1 MKTTNVA
8 VAVAAIAAAL
18 ALTGCTPSERA
29 VGNPEAPLT
38 PNPTAPQLAADEHD
52 VVHNEVDVAFAQGM
66 IPHHE
71 QALAMTA
78 AVEGK
83 GASPQVTQLAETI
96 SQTQEAEIAQLRE
109 LQSSWGVAAA
119 ASGTEHG
126 SAQPGATPM
135 PGMLTAEQLQQLQ
148 QASGAQFDR
157 LFLQLM
163 VVHHE
168 GAVQMAQLEVTGGL
182 DPDAKA
188 LAQKIIDEQ
197 TAEIAQM
204 RTLLG

>member
-1 MKTTNVA
+1 MKTSNLA

-52 VVHNEVDVAFAQGM
+52 TVHNDADVAFAQGM

-71 QALAMTA
+71 QALAMTEG
-78 AVEGK
+78 VEAK
-83 GASPQVTQLAETI
+83 GASEQVVQLAETI
-96 SQTQEAEIAQLRE
+96 SQTQEAELAQLRE
-109 LQSSWGVAAA
+109 MLSSWGVAAT
-119 ASGTEHG
+119 GMDHG
-126 SAQPGATPM
+126 SAQAAAAPM
-135 PGMLTAEQLQQLQ
+135 PGMLTAAQLQQLQ
-148 QASGAQFDR
+148 QASGAEFDR

-163 VVHHE
+163 IVHHE
-168 GAVQMAQLEVTGGL
+168 GAVQMAQTEVTSGL
-182 DPDAKA
+182 NPDAKA